1 MRNINSKIF
10 RHKAKVLLKSLQTR
24 FLTWP
29 TWLSFATRHLPTSF
43 PLLLSGPL
51 PLTPLPPRGRS
62 VISKRKS
69 WLFAFRS
76 LFFSP
81 TWTSVSSSAQPYAIY
96 CPCTSLGI
104 SAYMTEWALT
114 RYWPPL
120 GWLWLERLI
129 RMQGAASS
137 LLTLR
142 LNYSNITPLVYLWYS
157 F

>member
-1 MRNINSKIF
+1 MRNINSNFPPQSHSASKVAADQIF
-10 RHKAKVLLKSLQTR
+10 NVTYLAVICDTPPSYFFFTVVVG
-24 FLTWP
+24 P
-29 TWLSFATRHLPTSF
+29 TTSEP
-43 PLLLSGPL
+43 PL
-51 PLTPLPPRGRS
+51 RGSS
-62 VISKRKS
+62 VSSKRKS

-76 LFFSP
+76 LFFP
-81 TWTSVSSSAQPYAIY
+81 PWTSVSSSTRPYAIY
-96 CPCTSLGI
+96 CPCTGLGI

-129 RMQGAASS
+129 RKQGAASS

-142 LNYSNITPLVYLWYS
+142 LNYSNITLLVYLWYS